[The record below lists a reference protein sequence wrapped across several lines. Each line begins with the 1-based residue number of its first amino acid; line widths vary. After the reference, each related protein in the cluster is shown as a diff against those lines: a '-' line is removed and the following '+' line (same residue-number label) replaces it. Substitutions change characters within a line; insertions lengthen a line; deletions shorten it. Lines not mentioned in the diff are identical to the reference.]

1 MGQIRYKWQKFRQR
15 VDFLGSSWQP
25 GGLKEYKPW
34 NQRQVLTAGSMHW
47 LTEMVKKEQPLGKE
61 TQLLYNYV
69 ILSELYIF
77 SESQLP
83 HQKAMLLEQNSI

>member
-1 MGQIRYKWQKFRQR
+1 
-15 VDFLGSSWQP
+15 
-25 GGLKEYKPW
+25 
-34 NQRQVLTAGSMHW
+34 MHW

-77 SESQLP
+77 SESQFP
-83 HQKAMLLEQNSI
+83 HQKAMFLEQNSI

>member
-1 MGQIRYKWQKFRQR
+1 MR
-15 VDFLGSSWQP
+15 
-25 GGLKEYKPW
+25 
-34 NQRQVLTAGSMHW
+34 W